1 MEVIYIAEPIISTNT
16 NKLIAVEVL
25 SRFYSKTG
33 VPLSTQR
40 VLSTFTTTMKI
51 NLLKSQIKAIIS
63 HRDFFERHETLCSV
77 NVDYE
82 TCLYISCNN
91 EIQKV
96 ISKNKFI
103 ALEISETYP
112 EPTQEND
119 VIPFL
124 CSLTDYIWLDD
135 FGSRNSTMH
144 TAMKNKYHA
153 IKLDKLFFQENIQKP
168 YFEGIINNLKRLC
181 PNIIAEGVE
190 NIYYNGLSTKT
201 GLWGTQGYFFPSVP
215 LSEIKHINSAWL

>member
-1 MEVIYIAEPIISTNT
+1 
-16 NKLIAVEVL
+16 
-25 SRFYSKTG
+25 
-33 VPLSTQR
+33 
-40 VLSTFTTTMKI
+40 
-51 NLLKSQIKAIIS
+51 
-63 HRDFFERHETLCSV
+63 
-77 NVDYE
+77 

-153 IKLDKLFFQENIQKP
+153 IKLDKLFFSGK
-168 YFEGIINNLKRLC
+168 Y
-181 PNIIAEGVE
+181 
-190 NIYYNGLSTKT
+190 TKT
-201 GLWGTQGYFFPSVP
+201 LF
-215 LSEIKHINSAWL
+215 